1 MKKKI
6 LVAVDGSVYSSN
18 VLNYIGQL
26 FPNLDD
32 IHFHLLSIVPC
43 STSPAGREWLDE
55 AELLNT
61 LSPQARNKL
70 NAQKHYM
77 KKAVKQLSQYGIDE
91 KQVTTDVRLSRMA
104 ITKDI
109 LHAARKG
116 LYDALLIGR
125 RGIGKLE
132 EIFMGSVS
140 ATIVSECHDLPIW
153 IIDGK
158 VNSRKFLVPVDGSFQ
173 CLKAIDHLAHILKDN
188 PYAEITLFNSA
199 AMLANKTTCKPEDF
213 YEQWGKEWCEEHIG
227 RPDCVYHAPKQLL
240 IENGFAEDR
249 IQWLQTFKGIYP
261 SRQIL
266 RQSLIDDFG
275 TIVMGR
281 RGGDIRKGIFKGVSD
296 RVLFMAEEVA
306 VWIIG

>member
-1 MKKKI
+1 MERKI

-18 VLNYIGQL
+18 VLHYIGQL
-26 FPNLDD
+26 FPKLED
-32 IHFHLLSIVPC
+32 IHFHLLSIVP
-43 STSPAGREWLDE
+43 SSASAAGREWLDE
-55 AELLNT
+55 LELMST
-61 LSPQARNKL
+61 LTPQARNKL
-70 NAQKHYM
+70 SAQKRYM
-77 KKAVKQLSQYGIDE
+77 EKAVKKLSGYGIDE
-91 KQVTTDVRLSRMA
+91 KQITTDVCVSRMGV
-104 ITKDI
+104 TKDI

-116 LYDALLIGR
+116 LYDALVIGR

-140 ATIVSECHDLPIW
+140 ATIADICHDLPIW

-158 VNSRKFLVPVDGSFQ
+158 VDSRKFLVPVDGSFL

-199 AMLANKTTCKPEDF
+199 AMLASKTTYKPEDF
-213 YEQWGKEWCEEHIG
+213 YKQWGEEWCKKHLDRE
-227 RPDCVYHAPKQLL
+227 DSVYHAPKQLL
-240 IENGFAEDR
+240 VENGFPEER

-281 RGGDIRKGIFKGVSD
+281 RGGDIRKGLFKGVSD

-306 VWIIG
+306 VWIIS